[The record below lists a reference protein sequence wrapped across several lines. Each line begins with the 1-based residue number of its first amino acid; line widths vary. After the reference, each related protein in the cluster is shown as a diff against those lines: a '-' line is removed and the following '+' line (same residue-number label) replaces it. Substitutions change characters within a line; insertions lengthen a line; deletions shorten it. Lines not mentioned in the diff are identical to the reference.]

1 MTVHHSVVVANTLL
15 MFKMQKLRSHFLSHF
30 IVQGFAL
37 SHFIMCRLGSNFQ
50 LNTYCVGRPVI
61 GPIWTLHA
69 SPWPCTGVL
78 VVLTFVWR
86 LNVYVRYVYQ
96 HCMLLCQTISFYT
109 ALYLLSLCF
118 ILIWVWWCGRLRGR
132 AVMHDAR
139 PSLFIFA
146 VLCAVLRSGFRDTAT
161 QWCNCGQS
169 VQIWCSVLL
178 SVPEGWKI
186 VLGNYNY
193 PSRRDGHSMR
203 TDAKNI
209 IIFFSGEGRAPS
221 PGFSTL

>member
-1 MTVHHSVVVANTLL
+1 M
-15 MFKMQKLRSHFLSHF
+15 
-30 IVQGFAL
+30 
-37 SHFIMCRLGSNFQ
+37 
-50 LNTYCVGRPVI
+50 
-61 GPIWTLHA
+61 
-69 SPWPCTGVL
+69 
-78 VVLTFVWR
+78 LTFVWR

-178 SVPEGWKI
+178 YVPEGRKL

-209 IIFFSGEGRAPS
+209 IIFFFWGGVSPLPRVFNAITGTNHYSSWGRKIVLGEYNS
-221 PGFSTL
+221 PGRGLTRGGTGSASGDQ